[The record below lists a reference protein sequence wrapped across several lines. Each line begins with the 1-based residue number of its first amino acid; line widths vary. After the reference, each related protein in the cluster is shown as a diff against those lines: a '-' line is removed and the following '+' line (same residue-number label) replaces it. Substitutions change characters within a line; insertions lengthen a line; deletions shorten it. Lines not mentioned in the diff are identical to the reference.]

1 MKTDKHLTSTTKN
14 GGEKPFIEKSK
25 EETVEIFI
33 MGKKYSV
40 PPSLTIM
47 KGFEY
52 AGYTLIRGCGCRAG
66 FCGACATVYRIG
78 SEQALKVGLACQTK
92 VEDQMYLTQ
101 IPFYPFHKVTY
112 QLEDLQADGEQLL
125 EIYPEITMCLGCN
138 SCSKVCPQDIKVMK
152 YISHG
157 LRGEISKAADESF
170 DCLMCGLCASK
181 CPANIVQYKV
191 GLLCRRLHS
200 RYLVPRAEHVQKKI
214 DRIEQGD
221 DKEALQALMEMD
233 PKNLAAL
240 YNNRE
245 IE

>member
-1 MKTDKHLTSTTKN
+1 MKDDKHGASRELAD
-14 GGEKPFIEKSK
+14 IY
-25 EETVEIFI
+25 I

-52 AGYTLIRGCGCRAG
+52 GGYTLIRGCGCRAG
-66 FCGACATVYRIG
+66 FCGACATVYRTG
-78 SEQALKVGLACQTK
+78 SDQRLKVGLACQTK

-101 IPFYPFHKVTY
+101 IPFYPFHKVDY
-112 QLEDLQADGEQLL
+112 RLEELQADGEQLL
-125 EIYPEITMCLGCN
+125 KLYPELTMCLGCN
-138 SCSKVCPQDIKVMK
+138 SCTKVCPQDINVMK
-152 YISHG
+152 YIAHS

-191 GLLCRRLHS
+191 GLLARRLHS
-200 RYLVPRAEHVQKKI
+200 KYLAPKAEHVTAMV
-214 DRIEQGD
+214 DRINDGAFETP
-221 DKEALQALMEMD
+221 LQQLIDMD
-233 PKNLAAL
+233 RQSLAEK
-240 YNNRE
+240 YNSRD